1 MRRIL
6 SIVFWIIILAGVTSL
21 FIFSNKK
28 QDEIVCPKFEIEVD
42 YGKAPVLITQGNI
55 RQQITDSK
63 IKVRGKALG
72 HIEVEKIQ
80 ELFDNNPFIKTAAI
94 SIGVNGVV
102 KASIKQR
109 NPLVRVIDQ
118 KGKQF
123 YIDEEGY
130 LMPLSPDFP
139 ARLIIASGNISPVGK
154 IRKKGKKVDEISP
167 YQKLPADLQKVYITA
182 LALRNDIFNNALIEQ
197 IYLNEAKEIE
207 LFPKIGRQSIILGD
221 TVFIAEKLKNLK
233 IFYTDGMKNTGWDT
247 YKSIN
252 LKFRNQVVCLKS
264 E

>member
-6 SIVFWIIILAGVTSL
+6 SIVFWIVILAGVTSL
-21 FIFSNKK
+21 FIFSNHK
-28 QDEIVCPKFEIEVD
+28 QDEVVCPKFEIDVD
-42 YGKAPVLITQGNI
+42 YGNAPVLVTQGNI
-55 RQQITDSK
+55 RQQITDNK

-72 HIEVEKIQ
+72 QIEVEKIQ
-80 ELFDNNPFIKTAAI
+80 KLFDNDPFIKKAAI
-94 SIGVNGVV
+94 SIGVNGIV

-118 KGKQF
+118 KGQQF

-139 ARLIIASGNISPVGK
+139 ARLIIASGNISPIGK
-154 IRKKGKKVDEISP
+154 IRKKGKNEENITP
-167 YQKLPADLQKVYITA
+167 YKKLPVDLQKIYITA
-182 LALRNDIFNNALIEQ
+182 LSLRNDIFNNALIEQ
-197 IYLNEAKEIE
+197 IFMNESKEIE
-207 LFPKIGRQSIILGD
+207 LIPKVGRQSIILGD
-221 TVFIAEKLKNLK
+221 TTFLSEKLKNLK